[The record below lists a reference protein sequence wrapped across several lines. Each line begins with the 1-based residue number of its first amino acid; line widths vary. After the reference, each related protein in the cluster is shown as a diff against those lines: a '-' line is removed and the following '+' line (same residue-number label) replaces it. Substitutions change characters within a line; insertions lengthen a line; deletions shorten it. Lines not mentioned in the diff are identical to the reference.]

1 MSTPTSVVVVNN
13 PTDQIIIST
22 TDIVDYDAWFNVAY
36 PLQVRWKSED
46 TSLFITGTGEPTS
59 VKQSKG
65 SGGGL
70 NISSIVIITIVCVLM
85 VISAVI
91 FTIWWA
97 RRKKLKKQ
105 ATLEI
110 VRTGTTQVDG
120 IQLGIPTELH
130 GQGVL
135 TPFLRN

>member
-13 PTDQIIIST
+13 PTDQIIITT
-22 TDIVDYDAWFNVAY
+22 TDVVDYDAWFNVAY

-46 TSLFITGTGEPTS
+46 TSLFITATSEPTS

-65 SGGGL
+65 SGSGL
-70 NISSIVIITIVCVLM
+70 NISSIVIITIVCVLV
-85 VISAVI
+85 VISAVLS
-91 FTIWWA
+91 TIWWA
-97 RRKKLKKQ
+97 WRKKLKKR
-105 ATLEI
+105 ATLGI

-120 IQLGIPTELH
+120 IQLEIPTELH

-135 TPFLRN
+135 IPFL